1 MNIYIKRLF
10 CILFLILCFFN
21 LNAAEFVFRQLSVSD
36 GFPPSIQYIYAED
49 NGYVWIVSKQGLGR
63 FDGYELKTYSYEEGN
78 PYSLPG
84 NQIYAIEEDSLHN
97 LWVLSDSGGCKLSA
111 TYGSLYPCVG

>member
-1 MNIYIKRLF
+1 MSGDIRWMIFCILWLNVVNLMNIYIKRLF
-10 CILFLILCFFN
+10 CILFLILCFFS

-63 FDGYELKTYSYEEGN
+63 FDGYELKTYSHEEGN

-84 NQIYAIEEDSLHN
+84 NQIYAIEEDSLHM
-97 LWVLSDSGGCKLSA
+97 G
-111 TYGSLYPCVG
+111 TF